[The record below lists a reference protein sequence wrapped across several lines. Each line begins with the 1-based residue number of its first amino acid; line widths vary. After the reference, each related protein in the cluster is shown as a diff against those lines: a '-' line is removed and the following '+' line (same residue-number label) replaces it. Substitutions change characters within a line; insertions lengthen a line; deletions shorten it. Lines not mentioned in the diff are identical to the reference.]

1 MDHTSHQVFTKYDI
15 PQIKY
20 ELYRKY
26 NYQEN
31 RLAIEKKREL
41 VIMIKI
47 DICIKNVRSVMLR
60 SFIYIMEEIL
70 HFKKKYIPEKE
81 KTIER
86 WLNSIIEWY
95 QQN

>member
-1 MDHTSHQVFTKYDI
+1 MFTKCAI
-15 PQIKY
+15 PQITY
-20 ELYRKY
+20 DLGGKY
-26 NYQEN
+26 NYQEK
-31 RLAIEKKREL
+31 RLAIEKEKGGF
-41 VIMIKI
+41 VTMIKI

-86 WLNSIIEWY
+86 WLNSTIE
-95 QQN
+95 